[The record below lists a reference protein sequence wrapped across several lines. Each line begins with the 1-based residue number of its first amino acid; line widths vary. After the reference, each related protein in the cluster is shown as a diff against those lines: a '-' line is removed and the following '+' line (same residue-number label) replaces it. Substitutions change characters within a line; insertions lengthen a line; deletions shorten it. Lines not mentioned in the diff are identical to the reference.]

1 MINYI
6 EEIDKTNLTEQ
17 TKFRLSEII
26 GIESYFYQEINE
38 RESYIKKLKKYIT
51 IFDYLDK
58 ILIVL
63 STTTSGGIS
72 IISFT
77 TIVGAPVE
85 TASANFTLIFSISK
99 VLIKILLKK
108 TRNKKRKH
116 NNIFILAKSKL
127 NIVETLISQVLN
139 DMEISH
145 KEFTTILKE
154 KFKYERMK
162 YNLESVNEKQ

>member
-17 TKFRLSEII
+17 TKFRLNKII

-63 STTTSGGIS
+63 SKTSGGIS

-85 TASANFTLIFSISK
+85 IASANFTLFFSISK

-145 KEFTTILKE
+145 KEFITILKE
-154 KFKYERMK
+154 KFKYESMK
-162 YNLESVNEKQ
+162 YNLESINEKQ

>member
-6 EEIDKTNLTEQ
+6 EEINKTNLTEQ
-17 TKFRLSEII
+17 TKFRLSKII

-63 STTTSGGIS
+63 STTSGGIS

-85 TASANFTLIFSISK
+85 IASANFTLFFSISK

-116 NNIFILAKSKL
+116 NNISILAKSKL

-162 YNLESVNEKQ
+162 YNLESINERQ

>member
-17 TKFRLSEII
+17 TKFRLSKII

-63 STTTSGGIS
+63 SKTSGGIS

-85 TASANFTLIFSISK
+85 IASANFTLFFSISK

-145 KEFTTILKE
+145 KEFITILKE
-154 KFKYERMK
+154 KFKYESMK
-162 YNLESVNEKQ
+162 YNLESINEKQ

>member
-63 STTTSGGIS
+63 STTSGGIS

-85 TASANFTLIFSISK
+85 IASANFTLIFSISK

-145 KEFTTILKE
+145 KEFITILKE

-162 YNLESVNEKQ
+162 YNLESINEKQ

>member
-1 MINYI
+1 MI
-6 EEIDKTNLTEQ
+6 KQNLTEQ

-38 RESYIKKLKKYIT
+38 RESYIKKWKKYIT

-63 STTTSGGIS
+63 STTSGGIS

-85 TASANFTLIFSISK
+85 IASANFTLFFSISK

-145 KEFTTILKE
+145 KEFITILKE

-162 YNLESVNEKQ
+162 YNLESINEKQ

>member
-63 STTTSGGIS
+63 SKTSGGIS

-85 TASANFTLIFSISK
+85 IASANFTLFFSISK

-108 TRNKKRKH
+108 TRNKKREH

-145 KEFTTILKE
+145 KEFITILKE

-162 YNLESVNEKQ
+162 YNLESVNGKQ

>member
-26 GIESYFYQEINE
+26 GTESYFYQEINE
-38 RESYIKKLKKYIT
+38 RESYIKKWKKYIT

-63 STTTSGGIS
+63 STTSGGIS

-85 TASANFTLIFSISK
+85 IASANFTLFFSISK

-145 KEFTTILKE
+145 KEFITILKE

-162 YNLESVNEKQ
+162 YNLESINEKQ

>member
-6 EEIDKTNLTEQ
+6 EEIDKTNLAEQ

-63 STTTSGGIS
+63 STTSGGIS

-85 TASANFTLIFSISK
+85 IASANFTLIFSISK

-145 KEFTTILKE
+145 KEFITILKE

-162 YNLESVNEKQ
+162 YNLESINEKQ

>member
-38 RESYIKKLKKYIT
+38 RESYIKKWKKYIT

-63 STTTSGGIS
+63 STTSGGIL

-77 TIVGAPVE
+77 TIVGAPVGI
-85 TASANFTLIFSISK
+85 ASANFTLIFSISK
-99 VLIKILLKK
+99 GLIKILLEK
-108 TRNKKRKH
+108 NKK
-116 NNIFILAKSKL
+116 
-127 NIVETLISQVLN
+127 
-139 DMEISH
+139 
-145 KEFTTILKE
+145 
-154 KFKYERMK
+154 
-162 YNLESVNEKQ
+162 

>member
-38 RESYIKKLKKYIT
+38 RESYIKKLKKYIA

-63 STTTSGGIS
+63 STTSGGIL

-77 TIVGAPVE
+77 TIVGAPVGI
-85 TASANFTLIFSISK
+85 ASANFTLIFSISK
-99 VLIKILLKK
+99 GLIKILLEK
-108 TRNKKRKH
+108 NKK
-116 NNIFILAKSKL
+116 
-127 NIVETLISQVLN
+127 
-139 DMEISH
+139 
-145 KEFTTILKE
+145 
-154 KFKYERMK
+154 
-162 YNLESVNEKQ
+162 